1 MLTRDNILGADD
13 LPREEVA
20 IPEWGGT
27 AWVRAVMA
35 DELDAFEAS
44 CLNGSSK
51 PSLKNLRAKFCAMV
65 LCDSEGN
72 RLFHDAD
79 AIALGKK
86 SAAALDR
93 IFAVGQRLNKRTKE
107 DVEELLKNSESVPSD
122 ASSSA

>member
-65 LCDSEGN
+65 LCDSEAIGCSMTPTRSRWGRKVRQRWTAFS
-72 RLFHDAD
+72 RL
-79 AIALGKK
+79 G
-86 SAAALDR
+86 
-93 IFAVGQRLNKRTKE
+93 
-107 DVEELLKNSESVPSD
+107 SD
-122 ASSSA
+122 